1 MRLDEENHVPHSAS
15 HHAPVALAAALI
27 PGFGQFYNRQWAKGI
42 IFFIILFCFAG
53 GYGVAQGLFPE
64 TYGKD
69 AENNLSFSPV
79 ALNYTGR

>member
-42 IFFIILFCFAG
+42 IFFIILFCFAVPLRG
-53 GYGVAQGLFPE
+53 
-64 TYGKD
+64 
-69 AENNLSFSPV
+69 
-79 ALNYTGR
+79 